1 MSKNSPSHLFSL
13 LIICICTFGTLLG
26 QSKLYVHAPSG
37 LNMRTTSNPSSAK
50 LATIPIGTEVELVAA
65 PASEDMVIDN
75 LPGGMAKVKANG
87 QTGFMFSG
95 YLLPYPT
102 PNPGMKTEDYVD
114 MLRRAG
120 VAYTY
125 EEHRIDNDGHASYS
139 EVFYLNKGDFLGAW
153 LVAQRLYKISPKFK
167 IPHPDSKKD
176 KEIIELAQKAEYVW
190 GEQMVITRKNGV
202 IEMIDYFIE
211 REGGG
216 WSVSIEPGRKIDY
229 KEDRLRV
236 EYRAVAD

>member
-1 MSKNSPSHLFSL
+1 MSKSAFSHLFSF
-13 LIICICTFGTLLG
+13 LIICTCTFATLFG

-37 LNMRTTSNPSSAK
+37 LNMRATSNPSSAK
-50 LATIPIGTEVELVAA
+50 LATIPIGTKVELIAA
-65 PASEDMVIDN
+65 PGSEDMVIDN

-102 PNPGMKTEDYVD
+102 PNPEMKTEDYVD
-114 MLRRAG
+114 MLRRAN
-120 VAYTY
+120 VAYTF

-139 EVFYLNKGDFLGAW
+139 EVFYLNKGDYKGAW
-153 LVAQRLYKISPKFK
+153 LVAQRLYKIPSRFKF
-167 IPHPDSKKD
+167 PHPDSKKD
-176 KEIIELAQKAEYVW
+176 QEIIEFEEKAQYAW

-202 IEMIDYFIE
+202 IESVNYFQE

-216 WSVSIEPGRKIDY
+216 WSVTIEPGRKMDY
-229 KEDRLRV
+229 KEDKLRI